1 MTRISRRQ
9 FITTSAATGLA
20 TIILPQRAFGNEAD
34 LSSNRGVGLKASG
47 DAHSGYQAVVLFRG
61 RPVSR
66 HADEGEFSAVFHNAD
81 HSIEDRIQYWRAS
94 SCKASEDRLL
104 LEGNCELANLK
115 ATIFV
120 QVEYLVV
127 APQVVKNAFGY
138 TRQISV
144 RTQAFS
150 MSPFQSFRPS
160 EHKPGSLCWR
170 PRGRDDP

>member
-20 TIILPQRAFGNEAD
+20 TIILPQRAFRNEAD
-34 LSSNRGVGLKASG
+34 LSSNRGVGLKTSG

-81 HSIEDRIQYWRAS
+81 HSIEDRIQHWRAS

-127 APQVVKNAFGY
+127 APQVVRKRIRL
-138 TRQISV
+138 RQADIR

-160 EHKPGSLCWR
+160 EHKPGSLSLASSR
-170 PRGRDDP
+170 AG